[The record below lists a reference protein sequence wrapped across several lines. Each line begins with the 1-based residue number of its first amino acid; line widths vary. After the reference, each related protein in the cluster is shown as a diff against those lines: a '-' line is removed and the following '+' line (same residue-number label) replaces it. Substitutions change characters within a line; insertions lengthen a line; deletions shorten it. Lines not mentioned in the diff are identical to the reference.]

1 MRYSAITLV
10 ALTATSTSAFSLWP
24 RQSSSCPSVWSAVA
38 TELQADFAG
47 CGADAHQAL
56 RAPFHDCINNGCDG
70 SLVLTDECGRSENAG
85 LSAICTKLKDWSD
98 KYQVSAADMIQFA
111 GAQAIAACPL
121 GPRVQALVGRKDS
134 SNAAPVGSVPSSRGT
149 LESILGAFAAKGF
162 SSDDVVALMGAHS
175 VAVQFHDDPS
185 QAGKGLDS
193 TPFRYDNT
201 FYQET
206 KDRKAPY
213 SLQSD
218 LLMSNSS
225 ETSTTWSNFAEDA
238 NSWSTAFT
246 SAWDR
251 FAVIGSDASKLQDCS
266 SLVPNGFV
274 TTKRQAFNMAFTKKM
289 SAKFRFGRKRAL
301 EPAVDAGP
309 PAATSTRRKRA
320 RKEVINDKSLLLK
333 LPGELRNR
341 IYEYIMEDVKEHKK
355 GTTSKAPK
363 RRGGLYRTF
372 DNDEPI
378 YLRYT
383 SIKPR
388 KRYKTAKQWAVAHD
402 RRPYFGLTQ
411 TCRTLREEFRPLYV
425 SEIGFSIDLG
435 QIGQYLA
442 AFGSN
447 EEEKIIGQSAA
458 NISQSPLSEDGAD
471 LLPVLE
477 RFRELK
483 QPRLIDDH
491 PVIYGGERY
500 WDCDSLFA
508 LICFWWH
515 GHTLGISAEAKS
527 GITKIT
533 FVKRP
538 DAERDDPPN
547 DRPMLVIDLDANVF
561 VSQTHQTM
569 DAHMRR
575 LISGFGLRQLN
586 NTITQF
592 RCGHKR
598 FTYTTGAAEWYG
610 VMLYRLALVHGP
622 SSVTHP

>member
-24 RQSSSCPSVWSAVA
+24 RQSSSCPSVWTAVA

-70 SLVLTDECGRSENAG
+70 SLVLTDECGRLENAG

-225 ETSTTWSNFAEDA
+225 ETASTWSNFAEDA

-251 FAVIGSDASKLQDCS
+251 FAVIGNDASKLQDCS

-289 SAKFRFGRKRAL
+289 SAKFRL
-301 EPAVDAGP
+301 
-309 PAATSTRRKRA
+309 
-320 RKEVINDKSLLLK
+320 
-333 LPGELRNR
+333 
-341 IYEYIMEDVKEHKK
+341 
-355 GTTSKAPK
+355 
-363 RRGGLYRTF
+363 
-372 DNDEPI
+372 
-378 YLRYT
+378 
-383 SIKPR
+383 
-388 KRYKTAKQWAVAHD
+388 
-402 RRPYFGLTQ
+402 
-411 TCRTLREEFRPLYV
+411 
-425 SEIGFSIDLG
+425 
-435 QIGQYLA
+435 
-442 AFGSN
+442 
-447 EEEKIIGQSAA
+447 
-458 NISQSPLSEDGAD
+458 
-471 LLPVLE
+471 
-477 RFRELK
+477 
-483 QPRLIDDH
+483 
-491 PVIYGGERY
+491 
-500 WDCDSLFA
+500 
-508 LICFWWH
+508 
-515 GHTLGISAEAKS
+515 
-527 GITKIT
+527 
-533 FVKRP
+533 
-538 DAERDDPPN
+538 
-547 DRPMLVIDLDANVF
+547 
-561 VSQTHQTM
+561 
-569 DAHMRR
+569 
-575 LISGFGLRQLN
+575 
-586 NTITQF
+586 
-592 RCGHKR
+592 
-598 FTYTTGAAEWYG
+598 
-610 VMLYRLALVHGP
+610 
-622 SSVTHP
+622 

>member
-10 ALTATSTSAFSLWP
+10 ALTATSSSAFSLWP
-24 RQSSSCPSVWSAVA
+24 RQSSSCPSVWSDVA

-225 ETSTTWSNFAEDA
+225 ETATTWSNFAEDA

-289 SAKFRFGRKRAL
+289 SAKFRL
-301 EPAVDAGP
+301 
-309 PAATSTRRKRA
+309 
-320 RKEVINDKSLLLK
+320 
-333 LPGELRNR
+333 
-341 IYEYIMEDVKEHKK
+341 
-355 GTTSKAPK
+355 
-363 RRGGLYRTF
+363 
-372 DNDEPI
+372 
-378 YLRYT
+378 
-383 SIKPR
+383 
-388 KRYKTAKQWAVAHD
+388 
-402 RRPYFGLTQ
+402 
-411 TCRTLREEFRPLYV
+411 
-425 SEIGFSIDLG
+425 
-435 QIGQYLA
+435 
-442 AFGSN
+442 
-447 EEEKIIGQSAA
+447 
-458 NISQSPLSEDGAD
+458 
-471 LLPVLE
+471 
-477 RFRELK
+477 
-483 QPRLIDDH
+483 
-491 PVIYGGERY
+491 
-500 WDCDSLFA
+500 
-508 LICFWWH
+508 
-515 GHTLGISAEAKS
+515 
-527 GITKIT
+527 
-533 FVKRP
+533 
-538 DAERDDPPN
+538 
-547 DRPMLVIDLDANVF
+547 
-561 VSQTHQTM
+561 
-569 DAHMRR
+569 
-575 LISGFGLRQLN
+575 
-586 NTITQF
+586 
-592 RCGHKR
+592 
-598 FTYTTGAAEWYG
+598 
-610 VMLYRLALVHGP
+610 
-622 SSVTHP
+622 